1 MFITNVYFPYISI
14 RNKQFHKMASKAEKE
29 LILQSFDTEL
39 GMELTSSPDNC
50 TKILSM
56 NDTATLFTGRSKKL
70 VDLLIIGTGFY
81 LIMAGLIFL
90 HHSKYSSKVDKTSP
104 AVSTNCGQVT
114 GVIESIIVGGQQ
126 VDAFSFKGIP
136 YAIPPVGDLRWS
148 APIALSMRTS
158 TCWKGVFAAT
168 KFGSQC
174 VQLGENGV
182 EGSEDC
188 LYMNV
193 ISPTLSNT
201 AKLPVFVWIHGG
213 FLMKLNG
220 SVLGYS
226 PDSEFVTSMNV
237 VAVSMNYR
245 LNAFGFLT
253 LEALWQKD
261 KSYGNYGFMDQIL
274 VLEWVKN
281 NIINFGGDPDSVTL
295 CGQSS
300 GGTSIFGLLASPM
313 ANGLFH
319 KAISMSGSPKFQ
331 KSYIDAAQDN
341 LAFIH
346 MSRCKNVTS
355 GIKLKKCLYDLTATE
370 ITYAIPYNK
379 YPYWAMSSL
388 LDFPSKG
395 LIDGA
400 LAVIEPVV
408 VPKPPK
414 DLVELFRNTSRKV
427 FVLIGNTAQEIGVH
441 PVVNFTGKQMWDSYF
456 HYLKQR
462 LDQFNTTFDT
472 YVTNILYV
480 KKTVRQSA
488 EYMHETVT
496 SDVRVICPSSQLR
509 RDFQKSRRHNIYQY
523 VVAHQ
528 PNKPLFVFG
537 FSSKYSFHMWDSI
550 VLFNFNMIGHLNYT
564 PNNSDLKFKES
575 LRENFKQFMIY
586 GRLQKIGWEK
596 GKTGLFT
603 KAGNVEV
610 LDRDYHENQCQ
621 FWNNVYNGFV
631 PYTWIN

>member
-1 MFITNVYFPYISI
+1 MSITNIHFPYISI
-14 RNKQFHKMASKAEKE
+14 RNKQFHKMASKTEKE
-29 LILQSFDTEL
+29 LTLQSFDTKL
-39 GMELTSSPDNC
+39 PMKLTSIHDDY
-50 TKILSM
+50 TKIISI
-56 NDTATLFTGRSKKL
+56 NDTATLFTRRSTKL
-70 VDLLIIGTGFY
+70 LDLLIIGTGFY
-81 LIMAGLIFL
+81 LIMAGLIFW
-90 HHSKYSSKVDKTSP
+90 HHSKYSSEVEKTSP
-104 AVSTNCGQVT
+104 AVSTECGQVT
-114 GVIESIIVGGQQ
+114 GVIESIIVGGQE
-126 VDAFSFKGIP
+126 VEAFSFKGIP

-148 APIALSMRTS
+148 APVALSMRTS
-158 TCWKGVFAAT
+158 TCWKGVFSAT

-193 ISPTLSNT
+193 FSPTLSNT
-201 AKLPVFVWIHGG
+201 SKLPVFVWIHGG
-213 FLMKLNG
+213 FLMSMNG
-220 SVLGYS
+220 NVLGYS

-331 KSYIDAAQDN
+331 KSYIDAAKDN
-341 LAFIH
+341 LAFVN
-346 MSRCKNVTS
+346 MSRCKYVTP
-355 GIKLKKCLYDLTATE
+355 GIKLKKCLYNLTATE
-370 ITYAIPYNK
+370 ITYAIPYKK
-379 YPYWAMSSL
+379 YPYWAMDSL
-388 LDFPSKG
+388 SDFPSKG

-408 VPKPPK
+408 IPKPPK
-414 DLVELFRNTSRKV
+414 DLVELFHNTSRKV
-427 FVLIGNTAQEIGVH
+427 YVLIGSTAQEIGFH
-441 PVVNFTGKQMWDSYF
+441 PVVNFTGEHMWGTYF
-456 HYLKQR
+456 HYLNQR
-462 LDQFNTTFDT
+462 LDQFNTTFYT

-480 KKTVRQSA
+480 NKTFRQSA
-488 EYMHETVT
+488 EYMHETVS
-496 SDVRVICPSSQLR
+496 SDVGVICPSSQLR
-509 RDFQKSRRHNIYQY
+509 RDFQKSRRHNVYQY

-528 PNKPLFVFG
+528 PNKPLSVFG
-537 FSSKYSFHMWDSI
+537 FPSRYSFHMWDSI
-550 VLFNFNMIGHLNYT
+550 VLFNFSMIGHLNYT
-564 PNNSDLKFKES
+564 PNNSDLKFKQS
-575 LRENFKQFMIY
+575 LRENFKQFMLY
-586 GRLQKIGWEK
+586 GQLQEIGWKK
-596 GKTGLFT
+596 GQTGVFTKTG
-603 KAGNVEV
+603 NVGV
-610 LDRDYHENQCQ
+610 LYRDYHEKQCE
-621 FWNNVYNGFV
+621 FWNNIDNGFV
-631 PYTWIN
+631 PYAWIN